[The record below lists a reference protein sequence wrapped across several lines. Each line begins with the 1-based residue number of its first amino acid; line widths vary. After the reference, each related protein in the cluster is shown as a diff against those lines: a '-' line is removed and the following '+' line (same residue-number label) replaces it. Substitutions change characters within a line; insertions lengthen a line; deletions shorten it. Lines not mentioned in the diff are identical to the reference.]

1 VPRQAKSPAAPVSE
15 DRPYQSL
22 YRRFRPQTFAEVR
35 GQDHVTRALRN
46 AVRDGHTT
54 HAYLFSGARGTGKTS
69 TARIL
74 AKALNCASPV
84 DGEPCGA
91 CESCVAIA
99 AGSSFDVHEL
109 DAASNNGVDA
119 MRDLVARASLS
130 TPGRWK
136 VYIVD
141 EVHMLSNS
149 ASNALLKTLEEP
161 PDHVVFVLATTDPQ
175 RVLPTIR
182 SRTQHFEFHLID
194 EDDLT
199 SLVSDVAKSEGI
211 DLDTTEVMS
220 VVRRARG
227 SARDALSVLDQIAA
241 GAETTR
247 DEEALS
253 DVIAA
258 LADGAVG
265 DVISAL
271 DRAVRA
277 GRDPAQLGVELVVRL
292 RSDFLALVGATS
304 VGVAPSESEE
314 VLMELGTARCVR
326 AMDLIGGAVT
336 AMRDSP
342 DPRVSLE
349 IALIRAARPDADTM
363 TDAVLDRLER
373 LERQVDELRSGVPAR
388 PETPP
393 PPRVREHPTTSASTT
408 PTKSGDGPASPPPEE
423 PASTLQ
429 ARRGSDVPAPSR
441 DDLVAAWGDE
451 ILPRLRPKLRAI
463 YQVGRFVAADDSGAV
478 LALPNQAHLDH
489 AEPLCAEISD
499 ALSRH
504 FGRPVG
510 VRLVTESSPEA
521 QKAAERFNPRAAASA
536 RETAADDDASDE
548 EELVAETRAADDG
561 QAAKEGGEKLSGLDL
576 AEDRLLEAF
585 PGAEEVE

>member
-1 VPRQAKSPAAPVSE
+1 
-15 DRPYQSL
+15 PYQSL
-22 YRRFRPQTFAEVR
+22 YRRFRPQTFVEVR

-74 AKALNCASPV
+74 AKALNCSEPV
-84 DGEPCGA
+84 DGEPCGV

-99 AGSSFDVHEL
+99 AGTSFDVHEL

-141 EVHMLSNS
+141 EVHMLSNA
-149 ASNALLKTLEEP
+149 ASNSLLKTLEEP

-194 EDDLT
+194 NDELST
-199 SLVSDVAKSEGI
+199 LVNEVAKTEGI
-211 DLDTTEVMS
+211 EVGSEDIAS

-241 GAETTR
+241 GAETTG
-247 DEEALS
+247 DEVALS
-253 DVIAA
+253 EVIAY
-258 LADGAVG
+258 LASGEVG
-265 DVISAL
+265 EMISAF
-271 DRAVRA
+271 DRAVRS
-277 GRDPAQLGVELVVRL
+277 GRDAPQLAVELIERL
-292 RSDFLALVGATS
+292 RTDFLTLVGATS
-304 VGVAPSESEE
+304 LGVKPTETGE
-314 VLMELGTARCVR
+314 VLAELGAARCVR
-326 AMDLIGGAVT
+326 AMDLIGSAIT
-336 AMRDSP
+336 SMRDAP

-349 IALIRAARPDADTM
+349 IALIRAARPDADT
-363 TDAVLDRLER
+363 TTEAVIDRLER
-373 LERQVDELRSGVPAR
+373 LERELEDLRSAMVSR
-388 PETPP
+388 SVPETPP
-393 PPRVREHPTTSASTT
+393 PPATRPRARATTTASKKTPDNTFVEDTTPSTT
-408 PTKSGDGPASPPPEE
+408 PPAAAPTPSVAPAKDEEGKSS
-423 PASTLQ
+423 
-429 ARRGSDVPAPSR
+429 PAPSR

-451 ILPRLRPKLRAI
+451 ILPTLRPKLRAI
-463 YQVGRFVAADDSGAV
+463 YQVGRFVAAGEEGAV

-489 AEPLCAEISD
+489 AEPLKGEISD
-499 ALSRH
+499 ALSRR

-510 VRLVTESSPEA
+510 LRLVTESSPEA
-521 QKAAERFNPRAAASA
+521 QRVREPKARTIDTPHEV
-536 RETAADDDASDE
+536 EEDGQGTDEDA
-548 EELVAETRAADDG
+548 LVAEAREAAHEEPRPG
-561 QAAKEGGEKLSGLDL
+561 VSAEKLSGLDL

-585 PGAEEVE
+585 PGAEEV